1 MSGRHA
7 ADGHIGWLEHS
18 IGGIASSIERA
29 VFTEELARQ
38 LDPSGS
44 GVAGRILEALVI
56 QLVQQD
62 AISSGKGAELLG
74 MPKQDFRRL
83 LRERGVPYMDITEE
97 ELRAELEAAAAY
109 AVGDS

>member
-1 MSGRHA
+1 MSNVQVCL
-7 ADGHIGWLEHS
+7 DLL
-18 IGGIASSIERA
+18 
-29 VFTEELARQ
+29 EELARR

-44 GVAGRILEALVI
+44 DIAGRILEALVI

-83 LRERGVPYMDITEE
+83 LRERGVPYFDLSAD
-97 ELRAELEAAAAY
+97 ELRSQIEASKKAE
-109 AVGDS
+109 VRRDP